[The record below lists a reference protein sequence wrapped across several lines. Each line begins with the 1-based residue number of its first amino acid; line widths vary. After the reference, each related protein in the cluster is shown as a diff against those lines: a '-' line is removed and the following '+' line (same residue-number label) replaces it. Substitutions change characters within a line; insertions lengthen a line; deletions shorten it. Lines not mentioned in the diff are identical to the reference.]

1 MKVEVIFD
9 VDGNRNLTV
18 TAREDSTGSFIKARI
33 TEDWLSKIN
42 YDDLPSQYKAPSE
55 GGNIQMEELISVQSS
70 SRIAVWYPSSD
81 LQHKY

>member
-1 MKVEVIFD
+1 VKVEVIFD

-55 GGNIQMEELISVQSS
+55 GGNIQMEELMYSS
-70 SRIAVWYPSSD
+70 IIKPNRYLVPLFRPTA
-81 LQHKY
+81 